1 MFYSDTATRMK
12 VISSIDEKMEKISSI
27 TGDVMSDTEVRELRN
42 YLELLRGAIM
52 KEDKEEKMRAKFTRR
67 AVG

>member
-12 VISSIDEKMEKISSI
+12 VIASIDEKMEKISSI
-27 TGDVMSDTEVRELRN
+27 PGDVMSYTEVRELRN

-52 KEDKEEKMRAKFTRR
+52 KEDKEDKMRAKFTRR

>member
-1 MFYSDTATRMK
+1 MLYSDTATRMK

-27 TGDVMSDTEVRELRN
+27 PGDIMSYTEVRELRN

>member
-12 VISSIDEKMEKISSI
+12 VIASIDEKMEKVSSI
-27 TGDVMSDTEVRELRN
+27 PGDVMSYTEVRELRN

>member
-12 VISSIDEKMEKISSI
+12 VIASIDEKMEKISSI
-27 TGDVMSDTEVRELRN
+27 PGDVMSYTEVRELRN

>member
-1 MFYSDTATRMK
+1 MFYPDTATRMK
-12 VISSIDEKMEKISSI
+12 VIASIDEKMEKISSI
-27 TGDVMSDTEVRELRN
+27 PGNVMSYTEVRELRN
-42 YLELLRGAIM
+42 YLELLRGVIM